1 MTKSNP
7 AAKLVNESAICA
19 KLIHNEKYKDTLNS
33 NDTFQRLLCKLWSEC
48 GNTLISDSHR
58 VRSSYHLQY

>member
-1 MTKSNP
+1 MIKSNP
-7 AAKLVNESAICA
+7 AAKLADESAICA
-19 KLIHNEKYKDTLNS
+19 KLIHNEKYKDTLNK
-33 NDTFQRLLCKLWSEC
+33 NVTFPRLLCQLWSEC